1 MLKIKFKHIIFL
13 FLLGGMYNFS
23 ISSLLFANSKVGELQ
38 EEINQKNSEVVE
50 IEKEIEKYQIE
61 IDKTLEEGKTLKN
74 EISVLQSTTN
84 KLKSEINLT
93 NNKIDNTNFTIEKL
107 DLEITDKSNSIKSR
121 KDSLAEILR
130 KLDEKESLSLLE
142 ILLAHDSLSDFFSD
156 LERMEYL
163 QKDINFSLDELKA
176 LKDELEQYQFD
187 KTKEKINL
195 QTLTVNLDDQKKIV
209 ETNKSQKNNL
219 LSATKNKEENY
230 KKILEEKLE
239 KKEAFLSEISDLEMQ
254 LQIEI
259 DPNSLPSVGSG
270 VLKWPL
276 DTVKIT
282 QYFGNTPF
290 ATKNPQVYGGKG
302 HNGID
307 FRASVGTKIKASASG
322 IVEGVGNTDSV
333 KGCYSYGKWILIR
346 HNNGLSTLYAH
357 LSLIKVGVGDSVAT
371 GQIVGYSG
379 KTGYATGP
387 HLHFTVYAT
396 QGVQITKFEKSINCK
411 NALVPIADPS
421 AYLNPLSYL

>member
-1 MLKIKFKHIIFL
+1 
-13 FLLGGMYNFS
+13 MYNFS